1 MIKRI
6 TFPWIVMV
14 TLFSLSFVGIT
25 LLRISDVKALPPQQ
39 YPIMDKVADKIILK
53 YEQSSCEQLWIKKSE
68 KAPPSA
74 EEQKAVAF
82 LKSDPQMRTAFINK
96 IAPPIAN
103 KMFDCGMIP

>member
-1 MIKRI
+1 MIKR
-6 TFPWIVMV
+6 FSPWMVMIALCSL
-14 TLFSLSFVGIT
+14 LFLALT
-25 LLRISDVKALPPQQ
+25 LLRISDARAHPPQQ

-53 YEQSSCEQLWIKKSE
+53 YQQSTCEQLWVKKSE
-68 KAPPSA
+68 KTPPTA
-74 EEQKAVAF
+74 EEQKAIAF